1 MKERYGGAIGMTT
14 VETKAQ
20 SVKRA
25 SGILY
30 NTTTAKKNA
39 LLKAIALRLERET
52 GAICRINRK
61 DLATAEKAG
70 ISKVL
75 LDRLTLDEKRITQL
89 IAGIKDVIALPDPV
103 CQVLERTRR
112 PNGLMIEKVRVPL
125 GAVGIIYEA
134 RPNVTVD
141 ASVLCLKAGNAV
153 LLRGGSEAI
162 HTNKKLVQIIK
173 KALKSVGLPT
183 GCVEFIDTT
192 DRKAVAEM
200 LKQDS
205 YLDIIIPRGSQQLIK
220 YIRENSSVPVIAH
233 GEGNCHVFVD
243 SSADLKQA
251 EEIVVN
257 AKVQRPSVCNAAEKL
272 LVHEKIAK
280 TFLPQIAGRLKRANV
295 ELRGDK
301 TSRSIVK
308 EIVPATED
316 DWYREYLD
324 LIMGIKVV
332 KNLDDA
338 IAHIN
343 YYGSHHSD
351 AIVTGSKSNGE
362 KFLRRV
368 DSAAVYVNASTRFT
382 DGFEFGLGA
391 EIGISTQKLH
401 ARGPMGLAELT
412 STKFVVHGD
421 GQIRK

>member
-1 MKERYGGAIGMTT
+1 MEQTKMTI
-14 VETKAQ
+14 VEGKAR

-25 SGILY
+25 SGVLY
-30 NTTTAKKNA
+30 NATTAKKNS
-39 LLKAIALRLERET
+39 LLKATALQLERET
-52 GAICRINRK
+52 NAICEINRR
-61 DLATAEKAG
+61 DLAAAEKIG

-75 LDRLTLDEKRITQL
+75 LDRLTLDERRIAQM
-89 IAGIKDVIALPDPV
+89 IAGVKDVIALPDPV
-103 CQVLERTRR
+103 GKVLERTKR

-141 ASVLCLKAGNAV
+141 AAALCLKAGNAV

-162 HTNKKLVQIIK
+162 RTNKKLVDIIK
-173 KALKSVGLPT
+173 KALKIVGLPI

-200 LKQDS
+200 LKQDR
-205 YLDIIIPRGSQQLIK
+205 YLDIIIPRGSQKLIK
-220 YIRENSSVPVIAH
+220 YIQENSSVPVIAH

-243 SSADLKQA
+243 SSADLKKA
-251 EEIVVN
+251 AEIVVN

-272 LVHEKIAK
+272 LIHEKIAK
-280 TFLPQIAGRLKRANV
+280 AFLPRVAEELKQATV
-295 ELRGDK
+295 EMRGDK
-301 TSRSIVK
+301 KSRSIVK
-308 EIVPATED
+308 NIVPANED

-324 LIMGIKVV
+324 LIIGIKVV
-332 KNLDDA
+332 KDLDEA
-338 IAHIN
+338 IEHIN
-343 YYGSHHSD
+343 HYGSHHSD
-351 AIVTGSKSNGE
+351 AIVTGNKENGE
-362 KFLRRV
+362 KFLREV

-412 STKFVVHGD
+412 SSKFIIHGN
-421 GQIRK
+421 GQVRK